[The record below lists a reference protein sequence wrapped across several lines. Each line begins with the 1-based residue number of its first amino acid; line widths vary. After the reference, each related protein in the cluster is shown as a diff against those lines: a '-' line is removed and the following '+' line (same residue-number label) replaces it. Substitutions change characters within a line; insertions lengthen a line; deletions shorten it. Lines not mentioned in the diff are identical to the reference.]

1 MEKYCIYIMSNSNRT
16 VLYIGVTNNLHRR
29 YNEHKSGK
37 IEGFTKKYSC
47 HILLYYE
54 EFQNIEYAIARE
66 KSLKGWSR
74 SKKDNLIREKNPR
87 LEDLGSYLQW
97 NG

>member
-1 MEKYCIYIMSNSNRT
+1 MSNSNRT
-16 VLYIGVTNNLHRR
+16 VLYIGVTNNLYRR

>member
-16 VLYIGVTNNLHRR
+16 VLYIGVTNNLYRR